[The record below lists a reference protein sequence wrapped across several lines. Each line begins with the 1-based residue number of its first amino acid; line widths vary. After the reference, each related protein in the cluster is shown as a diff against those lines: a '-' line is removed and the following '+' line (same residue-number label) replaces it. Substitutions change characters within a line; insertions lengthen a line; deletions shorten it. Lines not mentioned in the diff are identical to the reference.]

1 MKNNHE
7 NREIEWL
14 KSFRISDSNDI
25 SFDLYKNFSESEES
39 LKNFWETFSDFYYIS
54 CAPFKK
60 SIEQWKDIPEIYEIL
75 KRSIHMANGFPLE
88 ILIGKYS
95 KESMEKA
102 QKITEEKRKEFEWSN
117 IIIWD
122 PKHYVYIVG
131 LFGGSTW
138 RANEE
143 IINDIKKMFPDKIK
157 TIK

>member
-75 KRSIHMANGFPLE
+75 KRSIHMANGFL
-88 ILIGKYS
+88 
-95 KESMEKA
+95 
-102 QKITEEKRKEFEWSN
+102 
-117 IIIWD
+117 
-122 PKHYVYIVG
+122 
-131 LFGGSTW
+131 GGSTW